1 MWCAASC
8 GAIGAFIRLLVHEI
22 SLYSW
27 RSHGSDTIHHIFT
40 FEGVNVKILWWHA
53 YNIRTRSKQAW
64 CAASFGAI
72 GSVIRLLVH
81 EISLYSWRSHGSD
94 TIHHIFTFQGVNLK
108 ILWWHAYDVRTWSKH
123 AWCAASFGAI
133 GSVIRLGV
141 HEISLY
147 SWRSHGSDT
156 IHHIFTFQGVNLK
169 ILWWHAYDIR
179 TQSKQAWCAAS

>member
-1 MWCAASC
+1 MWRVDSCHPRLCAPLHSQHIVIFVTFTC
-8 GAIGAFIRLLVHEI
+8 FRILC
-22 SLYSW
+22 
-27 RSHGSDTIHHIFT
+27 IHHIFT
-40 FEGVNVKILWWHA
+40 FDGVNVKILWWHA
-53 YNIRTRSKQAW
+53 YNIRMRSKQAW

-72 GSVIRLLVH
+72 GAFMRLRFH

-141 HEISLY
+141 HEISLN
-147 SWRSHGSDT
+147 SWGFARFRHYTSYIHIPRSKSQNSLVT
-156 IHHIFTFQGVNLK
+156 R
-169 ILWWHAYDIR
+169 IR
-179 TQSKQAWCAAS
+179 Y